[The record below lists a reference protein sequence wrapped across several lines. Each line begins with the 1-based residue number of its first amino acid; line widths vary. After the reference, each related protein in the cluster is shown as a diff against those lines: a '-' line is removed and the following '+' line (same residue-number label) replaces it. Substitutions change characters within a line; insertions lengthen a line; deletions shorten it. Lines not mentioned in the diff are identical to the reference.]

1 MNRAYRLT
9 ISSDSSKEKLV
20 GKVDN
25 IGYFVGAKTGWN
37 EPVAN
42 LVKLDIATE
51 PDMIE
56 IDGATLYRYPKL
68 SLPRVKLDTLKDK
81 YNVKVVRDQKK
92 ANYSIV
98 SNKLVAS
105 LLTETWDNYY
115 TKDYLNL
122 FIETLKKHSDQFIYS
137 DSFIDNIVSLYNK
150 LGDTCHVAIKTG
162 YSYNSSDKINI
173 FYDEWNKTSRKFIE
187 DNNYPGNYS
196 VILENENVNQFR
208 ELTKNRLVLDKC
220 INKICNE
227 DSHIITED
235 EVVSTTQML
244 QSGDNDAV
252 SLAVEMLAN
261 CNVEECLDKVAFM
274 WTMNYDFIRYANNW
288 NTVNVKALRER
299 LQDITPHNTNY
310 YQIQVYEKLMA
321 ELVKEQSLTEWAW
334 KTIRK
339 TVHKEVV
346 VRYGFGKDKN
356 PVFNV
361 SIEDI
366 KLAPEYENSIIK
378 KQSGKEIIEEL
389 TQPDGFDDLPF

>member
-9 ISSDSSKEKLV
+9 ISSDSSKQKLE

-25 IGYFVGAKTGWN
+25 VGSFVGAKTGWN

-81 YNVKVVRDQKK
+81 YNVRVVRDQKK

-122 FIETLKKHSDQFIYS
+122 FIETLKKHSDKFIYS
-137 DSFIDNIVSLYNK
+137 DSFIDNIESLYNK

-162 YSYNSSDKINI
+162 YSYNSSDEINI
-173 FYDEWNKTSRKFIE
+173 FYDDWNKASRKFIE

-244 QSGDNDAV
+244 KSGDNDAV

-274 WTMNYDFIRYANNW
+274 WTMNYDDIRYANNW

-334 KTIRK
+334 KTIRE

-366 KLAPEYENSIIK
+366 KLAPEYENCIIK

>member
-9 ISSDSSKEKLV
+9 ISSDSSKEKLE

-25 IGYFVGAKTGWN
+25 VGYFVGAKTGWN

-81 YNVKVVRDQKK
+81 YNVRVVRDQKK

-122 FIETLKKHSDQFIYS
+122 FIETLKKHSDKFIYS
-137 DSFIDNIVSLYNK
+137 DSFIDNIESLYNK

-162 YSYNSSDKINI
+162 YSYNSSDEINI
-173 FYDEWNKTSRKFIE
+173 FYDDWNKASRKFIE

-244 QSGDNDAV
+244 KSGDNDAV

-274 WTMNYDFIRYANNW
+274 WTMNYDDIRYANNW

-334 KTIRK
+334 KTIRE

-366 KLAPEYENSIIK
+366 KLAPEYENCIIK

>member
-9 ISSDSSKEKLV
+9 ISSDSSKEKLE

-25 IGYFVGAKTGWN
+25 VGYFVGAKTGWN

-81 YNVKVVRDQKK
+81 YNVRVVRDQKK

-122 FIETLKKHSDQFIYS
+122 FIETLKKHSDKFIYS
-137 DSFIDNIVSLYNK
+137 DSFIDNIESLYNK

-162 YSYNSSDKINI
+162 YSYNSSDEINI
-173 FYDEWNKTSRKFIE
+173 FYDDWNKASRKFIE

-252 SLAVEMLAN
+252 TLAVEMLAN

-274 WTMNYDFIRYANNW
+274 WTMNYDDIRYANNW

-334 KTIRK
+334 KTIRE

-366 KLAPEYENSIIK
+366 KLAPEYENCIIK

>member
-9 ISSDSSKEKLV
+9 ISSDSSKEKLE

-25 IGYFVGAKTGWN
+25 VGYFVGAKTGWN

-81 YNVKVVRDQKK
+81 YNVRVVRDQKK

-122 FIETLKKHSDQFIYS
+122 FIETLKKHSDKFIYS
-137 DSFIDNIVSLYNK
+137 DSFIDNIESLYNK

-162 YSYNSSDKINI
+162 YSYNSSDEINI
-173 FYDEWNKTSRKFIE
+173 FYDDWNKASRKFIE

-244 QSGDNDAV
+244 KSGDNDAV

-274 WTMNYDFIRYANNW
+274 WTMNYDDIRYANNW

-334 KTIRK
+334 KTIRE

-366 KLAPEYENSIIK
+366 KLAPEYKNCIIK